1 VDDVIPLMA
10 QGKLLPYLDIPF
22 QHASPRILKL
32 MKRPGQS
39 DRVLE
44 RIKKWREICPELT
57 IRSTF
62 IVGFPGETEEEFQ
75 ELLDWLEEAQLD
87 RVGCF
92 KYSPVEGAKAND
104 LPDQI
109 AEEVKEER
117 YHRFMETQQ
126 RISAARL
133 QSKIG
138 RTIKVLIDEVDDE
151 GAIGRSFADAP
162 EIDGAVYLNGETSLK
177 PGDLVD
183 VVIEEADEYD
193 LWGSLVE

>member
-1 VDDVIPLMA
+1 
-10 QGKLLPYLDIPF
+10 
-22 QHASPRILKL
+22 
-32 MKRPGQS
+32 
-39 DRVLE
+39 
-44 RIKKWREICPELT
+44 
-57 IRSTF
+57 
-62 IVGFPGETEEEFQ
+62 
-75 ELLDWLEEAQLD
+75 
-87 RVGCF
+87 
-92 KYSPVEGAKAND
+92 
-104 LPDQI
+104 
-109 AEEVKEER
+109 
-117 YHRFMETQQ
+117 METQQ

>member
-75 ELLDWLEEAQLD
+75 ELLDWLEQAQLD